1 MRSDTHMVHL
11 KADTTYVNGGVVEDV
26 IHRARTS

>member
-1 MRSDTHMVHL
+1 MVHL

-26 IHRARTS
+26 IHRARTSYAASVS